1 MYTDMA
7 EKKYF
12 QFLSVIHTL
21 GEISRFIAQN
31 RETMAAVK
39 H

>member
-21 GEISRFIAQN
+21 GEVSRFIAQN
-31 RETMAAVK
+31 RETVVAVK
-39 H
+39 Y